1 MLTTVIALALT
12 AMPLSPD
19 RPRDIWAFRSV
30 LDGRARILTI
40 ALHKDLWVAYDAT
53 NCGLY
58 RAWTGGVKFDGA
70 VYTTVH
76 GPQPTSMGT
85 VHLPGIVDEQ
95 VWTAGGAKPEFK
107 GYRIDGEKLTLQYRF
122 RLPGKRVAWVY
133 ENPEVKEQPD
143 GKLAL
148 ERNFQTKGLREG
160 ERASL
165 AMLAPRGWTGQSFRR
180 TGERTVGGQLFD
192 EGVLSISNGTQIS
205 TIYAPE
211 RQPLTDL
218 SHKGRGVR
226 VVPLRTYRQQ
236 DPPREPGL
244 ALRVYWIGSA
254 MDRIPRLLD
263 GQTPNYSVVVPTVNF
278 SKAGEFGMEEQHFYA
293 RLTGFLNVETEGEY
307 EFRLTSDDGSR
318 FMIRDEMI
326 VDHDGLHS
334 ADIPKTGK
342 FRLAPGEHPIEIEFF
357 ENTFDEALK
366 LEWKLPGASAFEV
379 IPVSA
384 YTTQAGEVR
393 VTSPGKKRTFDLAR
407 RFRPG
412 DGLPLEG
419 VHPAFDLETVRPDNF
434 EPRVGGMDFLP
445 DGRMVICTWDPD
457 GAVYILDGVQA
468 PKPHDIKVKRIA
480 AGLAEPLGLKVLDGD
495 IYVLQKQELTK
506 LIDHDGDDVIDEYF
520 AVANGWGVTANFHE
534 FAFGLLYDK
543 GYFYANLATAI
554 NPGGKSTN
562 PQNPDRGKVVKISK
576 DGDFEFVASGL
587 RAPNGIG
594 FGYNGEIFVT
604 DNQGDWL
611 PSSKVMHFTP
621 GAFFGSRSVEPD
633 TKLVE
638 KPPVVWL
645 PQGEIG
651 NSPSQ
656 CGPLNVGPYKNQMIH
671 GDVTH
676 GGVKRVFVEQVDGQ
690 LQGCV
695 FRFTQGLEAGIN
707 RLVWGPDKNLYV
719 GGIGSTGNWGQEGK
733 KRYGLQR
740 LAYNGKSA
748 FEMLA
753 VRAKANGMEIELTQP
768 LMPGMGEGTGD
779 YTARM
784 WRYVPTIEYG
794 GPKIDEQSLAVKS
807 VTISRDRKRVF
818 LELPGMRAGHVVHI
832 RIGRGIVSAS
842 NADLWTTE
850 GWYTLNRIPAHKPGR
865 VGATREVNA
874 LTPEEARRGFEL
886 LFDGKATDKWRGFR
900 KQTLPAGWS
909 ASDGELRIAKGAGA
923 GDIVTKDQYSDF
935 ELRLEWKV
943 SPGGNSGIFIRVS
956 EDLTAVYLSA
966 PEMQVLDDDVHPD
979 GMNPLTSAGS
989 NYGLHAPKR
998 DVGRPAGSWNEVRII
1013 AKGNDIEYW
1022 LNGYKAV
1029 AYTLGGPEWTSLVAA
1044 SKFADWPSYGK
1055 VKTGHI
1061 ALQDHG
1067 DAVAYRNIRIRKL

>member
-1 MLTTVIALALT
+1 MLTTVIALSLAVT
-12 AMPLSPD
+12 PLIPD

-85 VHLPGIVDEQ
+85 VHLPGIVDEG
-95 VWTAGGAKPEFK
+95 VWTAAGAKPEFK
-107 GYRIDGEKLTLQYRF
+107 GYRIEGGKITLQYRI
-122 RLPGKRVAWVY
+122 RLPGNGTAWVY
-133 ENPEVKEQPD
+133 ENPEVKVQPD

-148 ERNFQTKGLREG
+148 ERSFRTKGFRSG

-165 AMLAPRGWTGQSFRR
+165 TMLAPRGWSDQSFRR
-180 TGERTVGGQLFD
+180 TGERTVGGQAFD
-192 EGVLSISNGTQIS
+192 EGELTVSNGTRITTVYTPGGEQFAGLIPIRS
-205 TIYAPE
+205 FRPQE
-211 RQPLTDL
+211 
-218 SHKGRGVR
+218 
-226 VVPLRTYRQQ
+226 
-236 DPPREPGL
+236 PPRERGL

-254 MDRIPRLLD
+254 MDKIPRLLD
-263 GQTPNYSVVVPTVNF
+263 GQTPNYSVVVPMVDF
-278 SKAGEFGMEEQHFYA
+278 SKASEFGMEGEHFYS
-293 RLTGFLNVETEGEY
+293 RLTGFLNIQTAGEY

-318 FMIRDEMI
+318 FMIRDEVI

-334 ADIPKTGK
+334 ADPPKTGK
-342 FRLAPGEHPIEIEFF
+342 FRLAAGEHPIEIEYF

-366 LEWKLPGASAFEV
+366 LEWKTPGSTRFEVVPASAF
-379 IPVSA
+379 S
-384 YTTQAGEVR
+384 TQAGEVR

-412 DGLPLEG
+412 DGLPLAG

-445 DGRMVICTWDPD
+445 NGRMVICTWDPD
-457 GAVYILDGVQA
+457 GAVYLLDGVQA
-468 PKPHDIKVKRIA
+468 RKPHNIKVKRIA
-480 AGLAEPLGLKVLDGD
+480 AGLAEPLGLKVVNGD

-506 LIDHDGDDVIDEYF
+506 LIDHDGDDVINEYY

-543 GYFYANLATAI
+543 GFFYANLAIAI
-554 NPGGKSTN
+554 DPGGKSTQ

-587 RAPNGIG
+587 RTPNGIG

-611 PSSKVMHFTP
+611 PSSKVMHYAP
-621 GAFFGSRSVEPD
+621 GAFFGSRAVEPE

-656 CGPLNVGPYKNQMIH
+656 CAPLNVGPYRNQMIH

-676 GGVKRVFVEQVDGQ
+676 GGVKRVFVEEVGGQ

-707 RLVWGPDKNLYV
+707 RLVWGPDRNLYV

-753 VRAKANGMEIELTQP
+753 VRAKTNGMELELTQP
-768 LMPGMGEGTGD
+768 LMPGMGDGTGD
-779 YTARM
+779 YTVRM

-794 GPKIDEQSLAVKS
+794 GPKIDERPLTVKS
-807 VTISRDRKRVF
+807 VTVSRDRKRVF
-818 LELPGMRAGHVVHI
+818 LELPGIKAGRVVHI
-832 RIGRGIVSAS
+832 KIGRGIVSAS

-850 GWYTLNRIPAHKPGR
+850 GWYTLNRIPANQPGR
-865 VGATREVNA
+865 SNALRNMNA
-874 LTPEEARRGFEL
+874 LTPEEARQGFEL

-900 KQTLPAGWS
+900 KQTLPRGWS
-909 ASDGELRIAKGAGA
+909 ASDGELGLAKGAGA

-943 SPGGNSGIFIRVS
+943 SPGGNSGIFFRVS
-956 EDLTAVYLSA
+956 EELTAVYLSA
-966 PEMQVLDDDVHPD
+966 PEMQVLDDDLHPD
-979 GMNPLTSAGS
+979 GMNPLTMAGS
-989 NYGLHAPKR
+989 NYALHARRR
-998 DVGRPAGSWNEVRII
+998 DVVRPAGNWNDVRII

-1022 LNGYKAV
+1022 LNGYRVVSYK
-1029 AYTLGGPEWTSLVAA
+1029 LGSPEWTSLVTK

-1067 DAVAYRNIRIRKL
+1067 DAVAFRNIRIRKL